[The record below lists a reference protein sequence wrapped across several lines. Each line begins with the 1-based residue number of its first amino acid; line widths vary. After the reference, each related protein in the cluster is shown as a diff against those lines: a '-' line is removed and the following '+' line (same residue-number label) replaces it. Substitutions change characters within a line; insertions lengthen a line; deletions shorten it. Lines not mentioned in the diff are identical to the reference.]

1 MSIFKL
7 SLCNC
12 LRLTFLLRWHRDLI
26 ESSPDWTPF
35 IVIERSTFL
44 GLEVNLAVEEQNKQV
59 DHDAMVAL
67 SERASLKGK
76 RGEERLRE
84 VHEEIVDRQDKQSF
98 GSERE
103 IVATSNE
110 ITRLNS
116 SSLSVASLCSTAQ
129 ATPVY
134 YLQTARTSAKQLSR
148 TVS

>member
-1 MSIFKL
+1 
-7 SLCNC
+7 
-12 LRLTFLLRWHRDLI
+12 
-26 ESSPDWTPF
+26 
-35 IVIERSTFL
+35 VIERSTFL